1 MFYSTAWAVY
11 VSFKCHFLPLFDG
24 CLFLMLEAFF
34 WSLLSLLSSELLED
48 EGGSIYGPR
57 VTGAP
62 SLSLGDFQMS
72 ASSFFLKHL
81 PGSSESLLPSGCAN
95 RMCPV
100 AGIWGRV
107 LLLTIQPAILHST
120 PLSLINCL
128 PGPWTLE
135 FPWVYPS
142 AVPLSLERLPPDA
155 SVGGGFPYHTISE
168 SFGF

>member
-11 VSFKCHFLPLFDG
+11 ISFKCHFLPLFDG
-24 CLFLMLEAFF
+24 GLFLMLEAFF
-34 WSLLSLLSSELLED
+34 WSLLSLLSSELLEV

-72 ASSFFLKHL
+72 ASLLFPQTLARFFRKS
-81 PGSSESLLPSGCAN
+81 PAF
-95 RMCPV
+95 RVCPV
-100 AGIWGRV
+100 ASIWGRV

-128 PGPWTLE
+128 LGPCTLE

-142 AVPLSLERLPPDA
+142 AVPLSLEGLPPDA
-155 SVGGGFPYHTISE
+155 RVGGGFPYHTISE